1 MQALYERLH
10 VTFLLD
16 GSDTI
21 IAYEERGK
29 QKAAS
34 AAVSHQQAMDAF
46 ASSLGR
52 VQQIELMHGKL
63 ASVVV

>member
-1 MQALYERLH
+1 
-10 VTFLLD
+10 LD
-16 GSDTI
+16 ESDTI
-21 IAYEERGK
+21 VAYEEQGK

-63 ASVVV
+63 AFVV